1 MPPACPPSI
10 PANLHQT
17 LSLVRSQVFQTVY
30 NPTGARI
37 GTKYIRKA
45 LKGPRI
51 TNYYLEP
58 TPSPKKFNTLLK
70 ETEKRLEEK
79 WVSRGGDKR
88 EAERWRLDEQIAPG
102 YVEVMNKPEAWG
114 VEGPMWDPREEYRK
128 SKIEFRK
135 SIGKGR
141 PAKGESCAADAV
153 WIDLLMRRRGEAD
166 TGPGQEEV
174 EIRRHGKPSYYIGVP
189 DRPTGRYH
197 ATSYTTPDPEVQTS
211 LPCTVQGKAFKRPSP
226 VKRSGPSWTAMTL
239 VLPRN
244 NCVIPYCFQ
253 VGV

>member
-141 PAKGESCAADAV
+141 PAKGESCV
-153 WIDLLMRRRGEAD
+153 WLMQFGS
-166 TGPGQEEV
+166 
-174 EIRRHGKPSYYIGVP
+174 I
-189 DRPTGRYH
+189 
-197 ATSYTTPDPEVQTS
+197 
-211 LPCTVQGKAFKRPSP
+211 C
-226 VKRSGPSWTAMTL
+226 
-239 VLPRN
+239 
-244 NCVIPYCFQ
+244 
-253 VGV
+253 